1 MENASKALII
11 AGGILIAMIIIGL
24 LLVMIN
30 QVGSYQSSDDKNK
43 KNSQVAKFNLDF
55 ERYTDNKGITGADI
69 ISLINKINDY
79 NKKSND
85 RDVSDS
91 GLTNYV
97 NYNIKMEITV
107 KGFDKFN
114 EKYAYNDYG
123 RNTLFQSDYILV
135 SETNNTKQNA
145 LLNTLN
151 GMAIGENHLGAG
163 TEAIDRLK
171 TLSSIY
177 NVNNKAD
184 SIKKIKEQLKEWNSD
199 WEGWSETSTNP
210 VSLETI
216 IKYRQYSEFKSS
228 KFKSSQDPVY
238 ENGQIQHLFFEF
250 VK

>member
-30 QVGSYQSSDDKNK
+30 QVGSYQSSDDRNK

-97 NYNIKMEITV
+97 NYNIKIEITV
-107 KGFDKFN
+107 TGLNKFN
-114 EKYAYNDYG
+114 NKYAYNDYG
-123 RNTLFQSDYILV
+123 RNALFQKDKLENDIDN
-135 SETNNTKQNA
+135 TNVNA
-145 LLNTLN
+145 LLDTLDKI
-151 GMAIGENHLGAG
+151 AKE
-163 TEAIDRLK
+163 EDRLGGGLRSREK
-171 TLSSIY
+171 LKALSSIY
-177 NVNNKAD
+177 NVNDKAGSIEEIRKQLEEWD
-184 SIKKIKEQLKEWNSD
+184 SSWKD
-199 WEGWSETSTNP
+199 WSATSTNP